1 VNLSGWGTDCP
12 RGWGDWGEGLVQGQ
26 TSTIPVGMLVVDLY
40 DPGEKQLIWRREATK
55 TIDLKR
61 DQDKNYKFKCRG
73 HCRKA
78 WRSDWESNCPSKNRK
93 KTINRSNS
101 KPMAYPLP

>member
-1 VNLSGWGTDCP
+1 MGIL
-12 RGWGDWGEGLVQGQ
+12 
-26 TSTIPVGMLVVDLY
+26 MVDPH
-40 DPGEKQLIWRREATK
+40 DPGKKQLIWCGEATK

-61 DQDKNYKFKCRG
+61 DQDKNYKFKCQG
-73 HCRKA
+73 HCREA
-78 WRSDWESNCPSKNRK
+78 WRSDWESNGLSRNRK